1 MMNVQNSEKLQ
12 EKFRFDTV
20 QYDHPKEDKPM
31 NKIVLGTLYDVID
44 DCFFV
49 TEEVYFGKN
58 FEGNDNWRKSTRNL
72 ASFDDYFGYLDGASL
87 IEDI

>member
-1 MMNVQNSEKLQ
+1 M
-12 EKFRFDTV
+12 KFRFDTV
-20 QYDHPKEDKPM
+20 QYDHPTEDKPM
-31 NKIVLGTLYDVID
+31 NKKVLRTLYDVID

-58 FEGNDNWRKSTRNL
+58 FEGNDNWRKSIRNL